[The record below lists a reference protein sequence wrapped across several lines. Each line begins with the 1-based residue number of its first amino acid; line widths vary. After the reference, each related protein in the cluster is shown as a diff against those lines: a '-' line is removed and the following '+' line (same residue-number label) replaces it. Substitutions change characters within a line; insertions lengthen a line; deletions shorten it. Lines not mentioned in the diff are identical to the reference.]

1 MERERIGEITLPSGT
16 LTILDPGHIG
26 MFEDEEL
33 PEVPAIS
40 VGDLPRDRPLPVW
53 GVGLVG
59 AGPRW
64 DHVAIVLSDAAVA
77 GTEELGEAV
86 VDFARLLLADETN
99 ADKWIHSDSIDGN
112 ADFVFWGRDAAAL
125 AAAVNA
131 PPLPDGQFG
140 WRDLDLDDA
149 VTRGTAAEELKDERG
164 WKLATDFR
172 PHSHHWQLLEQ
183 ARAAVTQSATITVDD
198 VRVCLFFTGGDG
210 MFPVFVDVADD
221 GRPVQIRIQ
230 LQPADA
236 EADEAG
242 ADDDA
247 EASA

>member
-40 VGDLPRDRPLPVW
+40 IGDLPRDRPLPVF
-53 GVGLVG
+53 GVGLVDT
-59 AGPRW
+59 GPRW
-64 DHVAIVLSDAAVA
+64 DHVAIVISDAPIAD
-77 GTEELGEAV
+77 TEELGEAV

-125 AAAVNA
+125 ATAVDA
-131 PPLPDGQFG
+131 PALPDGQFG
-140 WRDLDLDDA
+140 WRDLDLDEA
-149 VTRGTAAEELKDERG
+149 VARGTAAEELKDARG

-183 ARAAVTQSATITVDD
+183 ARAAVTTSATITVDD
-198 VRVCLFFTGGDG
+198 LRVCLFFTGGDG
-210 MFPVFVDVADD
+210 LFPVFIDVAAD
-221 GRPVQIRIQ
+221 GSPVQIRIQ
-230 LQPADA
+230 LQNVDEDADA
-236 EADEAG
+236 AP
-242 ADDDA
+242 DDA
-247 EASA
+247 AAD